1 MLFTPVGALLAKPD
15 PVHLMKP
22 QTGLMEGKEGKQKE
36 KRQSYTQSSLLFLS
50 VWRKWIPTKYN
61 ATGMHHYTWPSPP
74 LHSGWGE
81 VGEEK
86 WRKRYLTI
94 DGYAQEGGER
104 HPVTK
109 QLLCQKTRRTTHACK
124 DTHTN
129 VGKVNKEEAEWKQE
143 CQNDVAEGVHSILTA
158 LTAHT
163 HTHTGNAHK
172 QSWLPEMGER
182 DRECDHRKKLSS
194 MSSLV
199 SAAFSPSKLQG
210 ICPHRAASPELWLLA
225 LTCELMLKLSHC
237 F

>member
-109 QLLCQKTRRTTHACK
+109 
-124 DTHTN
+124 
-129 VGKVNKEEAEWKQE
+129 
-143 CQNDVAEGVHSILTA
+143 
-158 LTAHT
+158 
-163 HTHTGNAHK
+163 
-172 QSWLPEMGER
+172 
-182 DRECDHRKKLSS
+182 
-194 MSSLV
+194 
-199 SAAFSPSKLQG
+199 
-210 ICPHRAASPELWLLA
+210 
-225 LTCELMLKLSHC
+225 
-237 F
+237 

>member
-94 DGYAQEGGER
+94 DGYAQGGGER

-124 DTHTN
+124 DTY
-129 VGKVNKEEAEWKQE
+129 
-143 CQNDVAEGVHSILTA
+143 
-158 LTAHT
+158 T
-163 HTHTGNAHK
+163 HTHKRRESK
-172 QSWLPEMGER
+172 QGGGWVEAGVSERCCWGWPQHTNSSDSTHTQAMHTSRADCQRWASAIENVIIGRNCPRCQVLFLQHFLPQSY
-182 DRECDHRKKLSS
+182 RESVHIVQRHLSCG
-194 MSSLV
+194 
-199 SAAFSPSKLQG
+199 FW
-210 ICPHRAASPELWLLA
+210 H
-225 LTCELMLKLSHC
+225 
-237 F
+237 

>member
-124 DTHTN
+124 DTYTHTN

-143 CQNDVAEGVHSILTA
+143 CQNDVAEGDHSILTA
-158 LTAHT
+158 LTA

>member
-15 PVHLMKP
+15 PVRLMKP

-124 DTHTN
+124 DTYTHTN

-143 CQNDVAEGVHSILTA
+143 CQNDVAEGDHSILTA

-163 HTHTGNAHK
+163 HTHTQAMHTSRADCQRWASAIENVIIGRKCPRCQVLFLQHFLP
-172 QSWLPEMGER
+172 QSY
-182 DRECDHRKKLSS
+182 RESVHIVQRHLSCG
-194 MSSLV
+194 
-199 SAAFSPSKLQG
+199 FW
-210 ICPHRAASPELWLLA
+210 H
-225 LTCELMLKLSHC
+225 
-237 F
+237 